1 MYASIA
7 SAVES
12 LQCMSA
18 RRSDVYKANALIEQC
33 SDLKERVECNS
44 PVHVQNKVIVA
55 CKPDL
60 TVFPSSSS

>member
-18 RRSDVYKANALIEQC
+18 RRSDVYKANFPIEQC
-33 SDLKERVECNS
+33 CDLKEQVECNS
-44 PVHVQNKVIVA
+44 PVHVKNKVIVGCQA
-55 CKPDL
+55 DL